1 MKNPSLIFNDANI
14 LMDTNYTNIRS
25 STGIRVNKLIY
36 PELSYTIV
44 GVCFD
49 VHNELGRFAREKQ
62 YCDAL
67 DHKLQDLKIPYK
79 REFHVNKTGNIVDFI
94 IDDKLILELKA
105 KRVITKDDYY
115 QIQRYLQILNTK
127 LGLLVNFRN
136 RYLKAIRIV
145 RIDTDAR
152 SKFV

>member
-1 MKNPSLIFNDANI
+1 MNRL
-14 LMDTNYTNIRS
+14 
-25 STGIRVNKLIY
+25 NKLIY

-49 VHNELGRFAREKQ
+49 IHNELGRFAREKQ
-62 YCDAL
+62 YGDAL
-67 DHKLQDLKIPYK
+67 DHSLRKLKISYK
-79 REFHVNKTGNIVDFI
+79 REFHADKTGNIIDFI

-115 QIQRYLQILNTK
+115 QVQRYLQILNIK

-136 RYLKAIRIV
+136 RYLKPIRVI
-145 RIDTDAR
+145 RIDTDVR
-152 SKFV
+152 NKFV